1 MSFVEQ
7 LIDVSIGTS
16 CGANN
21 GECERTGKIIQG
33 FHFAG
38 GILHLE
44 LVLDGELEAIVHLE
58 SVSRVK
64 VTNGYRFNYGHN
76 G

>member
-21 GECERTGKIIQG
+21 GECERIGKIIK
-33 FHFAG
+33 AS
-38 GILHLE
+38 IL
-44 LVLDGELEAIVHLE
+44 LVAYFILSDIVSITVITVDE
-58 SVSRVK
+58 
-64 VTNGYRFNYGHN
+64 
-76 G
+76 